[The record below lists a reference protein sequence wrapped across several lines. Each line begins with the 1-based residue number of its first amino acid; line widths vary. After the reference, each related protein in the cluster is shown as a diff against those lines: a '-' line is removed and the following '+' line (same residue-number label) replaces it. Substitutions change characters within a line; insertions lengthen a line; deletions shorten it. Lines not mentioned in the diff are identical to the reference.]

1 LAVGSEMLLATMDR
15 WRHCHWFPRKSEDR
29 ITLSAACVSCTY
41 AAISSPKSRPRLVPM
56 LDPSLITNTSMRRYR
71 DASIVIH
78 TQRQLA
84 CCILQISKGGIPNH
98 ACVPWVQVHVHA
110 LLSQTEKWKN
120 TCYYEKNES
129 KYYHYSIYVPPKWL
143 SSWNVWIKSL
153 TPKRTVFIV
162 PS

>member
-1 LAVGSEMLLATMDR
+1 MDR
-15 WRHCHWFPRKSEDR
+15 WRHCHWFPRRSEDR

-71 DASIVIH
+71 DASIIIH

-84 CCILQISKGGIPNH
+84 LHTSNFERRH
-98 ACVPWVQVHVHA
+98 TESCVRA
-110 LLSQTEKWKN
+110 LCSGARTLLSQTEKWKN

-129 KYYHYSIYVPPKWL
+129 KYYHYSIYVPPKWF